1 MSREWLFPFLPAALA
16 AVTDVLTA
24 GIVVAHQPD
33 YPGGVVVYQVLMF
46 GGSPGGSS
54 NQVGAVRGFRNAV
67 VRDSHHLRCQSG
79 CSIFQRSLR
88 LCG

>member
-1 MSREWLFPFLPAALA
+1 MSRESLFPFLPAALA

-33 YPGGVVVYQVLMF
+33 YPAEVAVYQVLMLGAALLAAVPTKWAWFAAF
-46 GGSPGGSS
+46 GILMAGVAISALS
-54 NQVGAVRGFRNAV
+54 V
-67 VRDSHHLRCQSG
+67 G
-79 CSIFQRSLR
+79 CSIFHRSLR

>member
-33 YPGGVVVYQVLMF
+33 YLAGL
-46 GGSPGGSS
+46 SS
-54 NQVGAVRGFRNAV
+54 TK
-67 VRDSHHLRCQSG
+67 S
-79 CSIFQRSLR
+79 
-88 LCG
+88 